1 MRAGRLVPFN
11 HHCSSYHRPGV
22 IGLVV
27 LLFLFVAACSTSN
40 ETHNPSSATGETG
53 KPYTIHGVH
62 YTPQSN
68 PYYDKVGTASWYG
81 RQFHGRPTASGQPYD
96 MNAMTAAHTSLPL
109 GSRVQVTNLAN
120 GRSVILTINDRGPFS
135 RNRIIDVSR
144 RAADRLGFRREGTAE
159 VRVQVISDAQPDNA
173 TRLAQA
179 RNDLSDVE
187 HFLPVLNRAMEQ
199 GTRLSEFFWN
209 NPEQGR
215 RGSIMPLTQPR
226 ETSRPFCR
234 NFRRTAER
242 ISEEIVYIGRACR
255 NKDGSWRIVREREKG

>member
-1 MRAGRLVPFN
+1 MVPFN
-11 HHCSSYHRPGV
+11 HHCNSYRYRPGV

-40 ETHNPSSATGETG
+40 ETHKPPSVTGETG
-53 KPYTIHGVH
+53 KPYTIRGVR
-62 YTPQSN
+62 YTPQAN
-68 PYYDKVGTASWYG
+68 PYYDKVGTASLYG
-81 RQFHGRPTASGQPYD
+81 RQFHGHPTASGEPYD

-109 GSRVQVTNLAN
+109 GSRVRATNLAN

-135 RNRIIDVSR
+135 HNRIIDVSR

-179 RNDLSDVE
+179 RIDLSDVK
-187 HFLPVLNRAMEQ
+187 HFLPVLNRAMEH

-242 ISEEIVYIGRACR
+242 GSEEIVYIGRACR
-255 NKDGSWRIVREREKG
+255 NKSGSWRIVRERKNG